1 MKQWWQKPIK
11 KGSFTKA
18 HAFILTLVIAVIVEI
33 LSSPVARIWF
43 GLLIVGS
50 VVIAVLLH
58 MRTEKDGGL

>member
-1 MKQWWQKPIK
+1 MKRWWQKPIK

-18 HAFILTLVIAVIVEI
+18 HALILVLAMASIVEI

-50 VVIAVLLH
+50 ILVAVFLH